1 MSAHGTSFSA
11 PNSDPNGIQEVNVFM
26 LGAWHP
32 DDIAMVSI
40 SPENNNVL
48 RGDDFMFGL
57 ELWEIGRNRS
67 NETCS
72 GDVREPMP

>member
-1 MSAHGTSFSA
+1 
-11 PNSDPNGIQEVNVFM
+11 M

-72 GDVREPMP
+72 GDVRGPMP